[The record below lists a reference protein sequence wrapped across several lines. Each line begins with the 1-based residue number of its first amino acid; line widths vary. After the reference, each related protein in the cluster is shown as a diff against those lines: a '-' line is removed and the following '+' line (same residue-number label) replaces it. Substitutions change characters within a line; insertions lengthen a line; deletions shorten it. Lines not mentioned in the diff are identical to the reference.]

1 MTDTKFGLKFL
12 TAAAL
17 VAGTVLVA
25 GCDSDKETKTTT
37 TEQST
42 TTAAPMPPTSYSTTT
57 TTTEQTRP

>member
-1 MTDTKFGLKFL
+1 MTDTKFSLKFL

-37 TEQST
+37 TEHSAST
-42 TTAAPMPPTSYSTTT
+42 TAPMPPATYSTTT

>member
-1 MTDTKFGLKFL
+1 MTNPKFGLKFL

-37 TEQST
+37 TEQSST
-42 TTAAPMPPTSYSTTT
+42 TTKPMPPTTYTTT
-57 TTTEQTRP
+57 TTSTEQSRP